1 MTILAKFFIILLILL
16 MVFAA
21 FVLFGEKEVAFA
33 TQNGPGLNRFSAG
46 VAWLE
51 VCANPEAGLMD
62 TTYPTKLY
70 IPL

>member
-1 MTILAKFFIILLILL
+1 MTIFAKLFIILLILL

-21 FVLFGEKEVAFA
+21 FVLFSGKEAAFA
-33 TQNGPGLNRFSAG
+33 TQNGPGLNRISAG

-51 VCANPEAGLMD
+51 VCAIPEAGLMD